1 MPADNKTD
9 RASAIRTLGM
19 LSSVGI
25 AFVLSAGAFYA
36 IYRRFGLWE
45 APALNTGSSG
55 E

>member
-1 MPADNKTD
+1 MRFAPGA
-9 RASAIRTLGM
+9 AEPLAAIAVVAIF
-19 LSSVGI
+19 VGI

-45 APALNTGSSG
+45 PPALNPGSGG